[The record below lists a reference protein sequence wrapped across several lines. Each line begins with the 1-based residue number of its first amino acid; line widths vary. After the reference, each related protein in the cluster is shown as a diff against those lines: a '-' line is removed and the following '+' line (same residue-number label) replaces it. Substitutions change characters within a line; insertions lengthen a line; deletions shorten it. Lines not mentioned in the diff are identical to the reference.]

1 MQLCS
6 ENYGLILYLFL
17 HIYPSCGQLL
27 SPCLASSLSYTILS
41 QVGLLEVH
49 VTYLGSFGY
58 FLTQG
63 PVLLNVCSLEKLM
76 LTRGPECTT

>member
-1 MQLCS
+1 
-6 ENYGLILYLFL
+6 
-17 HIYPSCGQLL
+17 
-27 SPCLASSLSYTILS
+27 
-41 QVGLLEVH
+41 VGLLEVH